1 MRAIFLTMI
10 STNLF
15 WYFEKVF
22 IHINTWMIGKN
33 LIKYSLKK
41 KIFHSNQNVEDI
53 TEVDYWNTK
62 TFLKDFERYELDP
75 SNFLIVPGLA

>member
-1 MRAIFLTMI
+1 
-10 STNLF
+10 
-15 WYFEKVF
+15 
-22 IHINTWMIGKN
+22 MIGKN

-53 TEVDYWNTK
+53 TEVDYWKTK

-75 SNFLIVPGLA
+75 SNFLIVPGLAWQAALIKDSKVGINGWYNYVINVRKSY